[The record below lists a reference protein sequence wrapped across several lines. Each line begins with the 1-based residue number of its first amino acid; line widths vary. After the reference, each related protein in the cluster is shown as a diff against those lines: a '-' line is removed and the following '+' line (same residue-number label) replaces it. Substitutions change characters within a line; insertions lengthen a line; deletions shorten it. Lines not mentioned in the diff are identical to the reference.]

1 MATKFGVFVPQGWR
15 MDLAEIADPVE
26 KYEAMTKVAREADKG
41 GWDSIWVFDHFH
53 TVPEPTLETTFECWT
68 ISASLARDTKNVNI
82 GQMVGCNGYR
92 QPSLYAKIAS
102 TVDVASHGRLYAGI
116 GAGWYEH
123 EWRAYGYEWTETK
136 VRMPMFREAVEI
148 IHRMWTEDYP
158 AFQGKHYT
166 IDGPINEPKGA
177 IPGRK
182 VPLWIGGGGEQVTL
196 KLVAQYGDACNL
208 GGDDLAVLRHK
219 LDVLKGHCERVGRNY
234 DDIIR
239 STGLSAH
246 PIGPNDDPIQATA
259 AARGETSF
267 EEYAKGTIIGT
278 PEEIRERAQP
288 KLDLG
293 FNYFIMSFPRVAYTQ
308 ETMNRFAEEVI
319 PLFAEE

>member
-1 MATKFGVFVPQGWR
+1 MATRFGVFVPQGWR
-15 MDLAEIADPVE
+15 MDLVEIDDPIE
-26 KYEAMTKVAREADKG
+26 KYEAMTNVAREADKG

-53 TVPEPTLETTFECWT
+53 TVPEPTMEATFECWT
-68 ISASLARDTKNVNI
+68 ISASLARDTQNVNI

-92 QPSLYAKIAS
+92 NPSLYAKIAS

-123 EWRAYGYEWTETK
+123 EWRAYGYEWTETAE
-136 VRMPMFREAVEI
+136 RMGMFREAVQI
-148 IHRMWTEDYP
+148 IHKMWTEDKP
-158 AFQGKHYT
+158 VFSGKWYA
-166 IDGPINEPKGA
+166 IDGPINEPKSA
-177 IPGRK
+177 VPGQK
-182 VPLWIGGGGEQVTL
+182 IPLWIGGGGEKVTL

-208 GGDDLAVLRHK
+208 GGDDLEMLQHK
-219 LDVLKGHCERVGRNY
+219 LDVLKGHCDTVGRNY
-234 DDIIR
+234 DDIVR

-246 PIGPNDDPIQATA
+246 PIGPNDDPVQATA

-267 EEYAKGTIIGT
+267 EEYAKSTIVGT

-288 KLDLG
+288 KMDLG

-308 ETMNRFAEEVI
+308 ETMNRFAEDVI
-319 PLFAEE
+319 PLFAE